1 MFLCGQGA
9 AFSIITLLYLR
20 HFVTWLQ
27 VGYTAAVLLQNLPE
41 HSWMLPFSPSLL
53 IEVTVWL
60 RVSWSELRHGSW
72 IRASMRECVLGQP
85 MRSVDGSA
93 VEASRVVSGRRTA
106 SYDNQG
112 QCEQQVYSIISF
124 VPVYSKSRVLHPSQG
139 LLWTNWWQLIYFFCE
154 SEKNWFPLLSFQ
166 NSEVAMKSVWQL
178 CTFSD

>member
-20 HFVTWLQ
+20 NFVTWLQ
-27 VGYTAAVLLQNLPE
+27 LGYTAAVLLQNLPE

-60 RVSWSELRHGSW
+60 RFSWSELRHGSW

-93 VEASRVVSGRRTA
+93 VAASRVVSGRRTA
-106 SYDNQG
+106 SYGNQG

-139 LLWTNWWQLIYFFCE
+139 LLWTNWWQLIYFFA
-154 SEKNWFPLLSFQ
+154 SQKKIGSHYLAFRTLR
-166 NSEVAMKSVWQL
+166 
-178 CTFSD
+178 

>member
-27 VGYTAAVLLQNLPE
+27 LGYTAAVLLQNLPE

-60 RVSWSELRHGSW
+60 RFSWSELRHGSW

-93 VEASRVVSGRRTA
+93 VAASRVVSGRRTA
-106 SYDNQG
+106 SYGNQG
-112 QCEQQVYSIISF
+112 QCEQQAYSIISF

-139 LLWTNWWQLIYFFCE
+139 LLWTNWWQLIYFFA
-154 SEKNWFPLLSFQ
+154 SQKQIGSHYLAFRTLR
-166 NSEVAMKSVWQL
+166 
-178 CTFSD
+178 

>member
-20 HFVTWLQ
+20 NFVTWLQ
-27 VGYTAAVLLQNLPE
+27 LGYTAAVLLQNLPE

-60 RVSWSELRHGSW
+60 RFSWSELRHGSW

-106 SYDNQG
+106 SYGNQG

-139 LLWTNWWQLIYFFCE
+139 LLWTNWRQLIYFFA
-154 SEKNWFPLLSFQ
+154 SQKKIGSHYLGFRTLR
-166 NSEVAMKSVWQL
+166 
-178 CTFSD
+178 